1 MELCQ
6 QPSAM
11 PNFHFGK
18 AITYRPLIGKEDAL
32 FHTQMLAD
40 MRQQNIKEV
49 NADDLV
55 DIRTVSVDTSLPPE
69 QRMMNYL
76 EQVKNPYLF
85 RCGDAVVSVRFSAGG
100 TALDGLLKN
109 YFSGLKKG

>member
-1 MELCQ
+1 MF
-6 QPSAM
+6 
-11 PNFHFGK
+11 N
-18 AITYRPLIGKEDAL
+18 
-32 FHTQMLAD
+32 TQMLAD

-76 EQVKNPYLF
+76 EQVKNPSLQRTARKF
-85 RCGDAVVSVRFSAGG
+85 GSAENIN
-100 TALDGLLKN
+100 DFLKRTDTM
-109 YFSGLKKG
+109 

>member
-1 MELCQ
+1 MF
-6 QPSAM
+6 
-11 PNFHFGK
+11 N
-18 AITYRPLIGKEDAL
+18 
-32 FHTQMLAD
+32 TQMLAD

-76 EQVKNPYLF
+76 E
-85 RCGDAVVSVRFSAGG
+85 
-100 TALDGLLKN
+100 
-109 YFSGLKKG
+109 

>member
-1 MELCQ
+1 MKVTPDDYGRRCQFDHFCKLVLYHEAVDYFRERKRQRGWETSFETLPLSEL
-6 QPSAM
+6 
-11 PNFHFGK
+11 
-18 AITYRPLIGKEDAL
+18 
-32 FHTQMLAD
+32 
-40 MRQQNIKEV
+40 
-49 NADDLV
+49 
-55 DIRTVSVDTSLPPE
+55 DTLCTIPPE

>member
-1 MELCQ
+1 MF
-6 QPSAM
+6 
-11 PNFHFGK
+11 N
-18 AITYRPLIGKEDAL
+18 
-32 FHTQMLAD
+32 TQMLAD
-40 MRQQNIKEV
+40 MRQQNIKVV
-49 NADDLV
+49 NADDFV

-69 QRMMNYL
+69 QRMRNYL
-76 EQVKNPYLF
+76 EQVKNPSLF

>member
-1 MELCQ
+1 MFN
-6 QPSAM
+6 A
-11 PNFHFGK
+11 
-18 AITYRPLIGKEDAL
+18 
-32 FHTQMLAD
+32 QMLAD

-109 YFSGLKKG
+109 YFSGLKRADFVGHVCYNHIVIIEDWRYLETRQKIF

>member
-1 MELCQ
+1 MF
-6 QPSAM
+6 
-11 PNFHFGK
+11 N
-18 AITYRPLIGKEDAL
+18 
-32 FHTQMLAD
+32 TQMLAD

-100 TALDGLLKN
+100 TVQVTGTLDGLLKN